1 MNPALRL
8 IAVPPLALV
17 VAAGCG
23 SSQKVNSAGP
33 AARPAA
39 VQAKT
44 STKAPTTTLPPA
56 PVITSMSDLVALGGA
71 SSPVRGSIKI
81 NGTVYENAGA
91 WEFDLSRSY
100 KKLTAVI
107 GVDDGAVSTDQ
118 VTVKLLADGNA
129 IGQASTQLG
138 KPVPIEVNLENV
150 LRLRVEFSRN
160 STTCVA
166 ETGYSTNAAFA
177 DGKLTK

>member
-1 MNPALRL
+1 
-8 IAVPPLALV
+8 
-17 VAAGCG
+17 
-23 SSQKVNSAGP
+23 
-33 AARPAA
+33 
-39 VQAKT
+39 
-44 STKAPTTTLPPA
+44 
-56 PVITSMSDLVALGGA
+56 MSDLVALGGA

-81 NGTVYENAGA
+81 NGTVYENAASWDFGCGNAGA